1 MKRLAIILTMV
12 GASAQADS
20 TSLALQLP
28 SSSMNYQSDSF
39 RAGELDCSMAIGGS
53 TNLEMGVM
61 GGVNNLGGSELSP
74 QTKDIGLFVRI
85 VIPLN
90 APKSRIDCNQL
101 YLLELQ
107 QRRLEIQ
114 QLQQELD
121 AMKALQTDQQSFE
134 NAN

>member
-1 MKRLAIILTMV
+1 MKRLAVILALV
-12 GASAQADS
+12 SGSAQADS

-28 SSSMNYQSDSF
+28 TASMSYQSDSF

-53 TNLEMGVM
+53 TNLELGVL
-61 GGVNNLGGSELSP
+61 GGVNNVGDTGLLP
-74 QTKDIGLFVRI
+74 QTKDIGLFARI

-114 QLQQELD
+114 QLQAELD
-121 AMKALQTDQQSFE
+121 AMKALQEDQMNFE
-134 NAN
+134 P

>member
-1 MKRLAIILTMV
+1 MKRLAVILAL
-12 GASAQADS
+12 GSGSAQADS

-28 SSSMNYQSDSF
+28 TASMSYQSDSF

-53 TNLEMGVM
+53 TNLELGVL
-61 GGVNNLGGSELSP
+61 GGVNNVGDTGLLP
-74 QTKDIGLFVRI
+74 QTKDIGLFARI

-114 QLQQELD
+114 QLQAELD
-121 AMKALQTDQQSFE
+121 AMKALQEDQMNFE
-134 NAN
+134 P

>member
-1 MKRLAIILTMV
+1 MKRLAMILAMV
-12 GASAQADS
+12 GGAAQADS

-28 SSSMNYQSDSF
+28 TAPMTYQSDSF
-39 RAGELDCSMAIGGS
+39 RANNLDCSMAIGGS
-53 TNLEMGVM
+53 TNLEIGVM
-61 GGVNNLGGSELSP
+61 GGVNNLGDSGLIP
-74 QTKDIGLFVRI
+74 QTKDIGIFARI

-114 QLQQELD
+114 QLQAELD
-121 AMKALQTDQQSFE
+121 AMKALQDEQMNFE
-134 NAN
+134 P

>member
-1 MKRLAIILTMV
+1 MKRLAMILAMIG
-12 GASAQADS
+12 GAAQADS

-28 SSSMNYQSDSF
+28 TASMSYQNDSF
-39 RAGELDCSMAIGGS
+39 RANNLDCSMAIGGS
-53 TNLEMGVM
+53 TNLEIGVM
-61 GGVNNLGGSELSP
+61 GGVNNLGGAELAP
-74 QTKDIGLFVRI
+74 QTKDIGIFARI

-114 QLQQELD
+114 QLQAELD
-121 AMKALQTDQQSFE
+121 AMKALQDEQMNFE
-134 NAN
+134 P

>member
-1 MKRLAIILTMV
+1 MKRLAVMLAMFG
-12 GASAQADS
+12 GAAQADS

-28 SSSMNYQSDSF
+28 TPSMSYQSDSF

-53 TNLEMGVM
+53 LNLELGVL
-61 GGVNNLGGSELSP
+61 GGVNNLGGNDLAP
-74 QTKDIGLFVRI
+74 QTMDIGIFARI

-107 QRRLEIQ
+107 QRRLEIEQ
-114 QLQQELD
+114 LHAELEAMKQLQQEQMD
-121 AMKALQTDQQSFE
+121 FE
-134 NAN
+134 P

>member
-1 MKRLAIILTMV
+1 MKRLAIILAMV
-12 GASAQADS
+12 GGSAQADS

-74 QTKDIGLFVRI
+74 QTKDIGLFARI

>member
-1 MKRLAIILTMV
+1 MKRLAVILAMLC
-12 GASAQADS
+12 GAAQADS

-28 SSSMNYQSDSF
+28 TPSMSYQSDSF

-53 TNLEMGVM
+53 LNLELGVL
-61 GGVNNLGGSELSP
+61 GGVNNLGGNDLAP
-74 QTKDIGLFVRI
+74 QTKDIGIFARI

-107 QRRLEIQ
+107 QRRLEIEQ
-114 QLQQELD
+114 LHAELEAMKQLQEEQMD
-121 AMKALQTDQQSFE
+121 FE
-134 NAN
+134 P

>member
-1 MKRLAIILTMV
+1 MKRLAIILAMIG
-12 GASAQADS
+12 GAAQADS

-28 SSSMNYQSDSF
+28 SSSLTYQSDSF

-53 TNLEMGVM
+53 TNLEVGVL
-61 GGVNNLGGSELSP
+61 GGVNNLGDSGLLP
-74 QTKDIGLFVRI
+74 QTKDIGLFARI

-114 QLQQELD
+114 QLQAELE
-121 AMKALQTDQQSFE
+121 AMKQLQEEQMDFE
-134 NAN
+134 P

>member
-1 MKRLAIILTMV
+1 MKRLAVILAIL
-12 GASAQADS
+12 GWAAQADS

-28 SSSMNYQSDSF
+28 TPSMSYQSDSF

-53 TNLEMGVM
+53 LNLELGVL
-61 GGVNNLGGSELSP
+61 GGVNNLGGNDLAP
-74 QTKDIGLFVRI
+74 QTKDIGIFARI

-107 QRRLEIQ
+107 QRRLEIEQ
-114 QLQQELD
+114 LHAELEAMKQLQQEQMD
-121 AMKALQTDQQSFE
+121 FE
-134 NAN
+134 P

>member
-1 MKRLAIILTMV
+1 MKRTAIILAMI
-12 GASAQADS
+12 GGSAQADS

-28 SSSMNYQSDSF
+28 TSPMTYQSDSF
-39 RAGELDCSMAIGGS
+39 RAGDLDCSMAIGGS
-53 TNLEMGVM
+53 TNLELGVL
-61 GGVNNLGGSELSP
+61 GGINNLGDSGSVP
-74 QTKDIGLFVRI
+74 QTKDIGIFARI

-114 QLQQELD
+114 QLNAELE
-121 AMKALQTDQQSFE
+121 AMKALQEEQMNFE
-134 NAN
+134 P

>member
-1 MKRLAIILTMV
+1 MKRMAVILAMV
-12 GASAQADS
+12 GGAAQADS

-28 SSSMNYQSDSF
+28 SSSLTYQSDSF

-53 TNLEMGVM
+53 TNLEVGVL
-61 GGVNNLGGSELSP
+61 GGVNNLGDSGLLP
-74 QTKDIGLFVRI
+74 QTKDIGLFARI

-114 QLQQELD
+114 QLQAELE
-121 AMKALQTDQQSFE
+121 AMKQLQEEQMDFE
-134 NAN
+134 P

>member
-1 MKRLAIILTMV
+1 MKRMAAILAMV
-12 GASAQADS
+12 GGAAQADS

-28 SSSMNYQSDSF
+28 TAPMTYQSDSF
-39 RAGELDCSMAIGGS
+39 RANNLDCSMAIGGS
-53 TNLEMGVM
+53 TNLEIGVM
-61 GGVNNLGGSELSP
+61 GGVNNLGDSGLIP
-74 QTKDIGLFVRI
+74 QTKDIGVFARI

-114 QLQQELD
+114 QLQAELE
-121 AMKALQTDQQSFE
+121 AMKQLQEEQMDFE
-134 NAN
+134 P

>member
-1 MKRLAIILTMV
+1 MKRLAVILVLV
-12 GASAQADS
+12 GGAAQADS

-28 SSSMNYQSDSF
+28 TAPMTYQSDSF
-39 RAGELDCSMAIGGS
+39 RANNLDCSMAIGGS
-53 TNLEMGVM
+53 TNLEIGVM
-61 GGVNNLGGSELSP
+61 GGVNNLGGAELAP
-74 QTKDIGLFVRI
+74 QTKDIGIFARI

-114 QLQQELD
+114 QLQAELD
-121 AMKALQTDQQSFE
+121 AMKALQDEQMNFE
-134 NAN
+134 P

>member
-1 MKRLAIILTMV
+1 MAAVLAMV
-12 GASAQADS
+12 GGAAQADS

-28 SSSMNYQSDSF
+28 SSSLTYQSDSF

-53 TNLEMGVM
+53 TNLEVGVL
-61 GGVNNLGGSELSP
+61 GGVNNLGDSGLLP
-74 QTKDIGLFVRI
+74 QTKDIGLFARI

-114 QLQQELD
+114 QLQAELE
-121 AMKALQTDQQSFE
+121 AMKQLQEEQMDFE
-134 NAN
+134 P

>member
-1 MKRLAIILTMV
+1 MKRLAVILAILG
-12 GASAQADS
+12 GAAQADS

-28 SSSMNYQSDSF
+28 TPSMSYQSDSF

-53 TNLEMGVM
+53 LNLELGVL
-61 GGVNNLGGSELSP
+61 GGVNNLGGNDLAP
-74 QTKDIGLFVRI
+74 QTKDIGIFARI

-107 QRRLEIQ
+107 QRRLEIEQ
-114 QLQQELD
+114 LHAELEAMKQLQEEQMD
-121 AMKALQTDQQSFE
+121 FE
-134 NAN
+134 P

>member
-1 MKRLAIILTMV
+1 MKRLAVILAMLG
-12 GASAQADS
+12 GAAQADS
-20 TSLALQLP
+20 SSLALQLP
-28 SSSMNYQSDSF
+28 TSPMSYQSDSF

-53 TNLEMGVM
+53 TNLELGV
-61 GGVNNLGGSELSP
+61 LGNVDTGNEIMP
-74 QTKDIGLFVRI
+74 QTKGIGLFARI

-114 QLQQELD
+114 QLQSELD
-121 AMKALQTDQQSFE
+121 AMKALQEDQTNFE
-134 NAN
+134 P

>member
-1 MKRLAIILTMV
+1 MAVILAMV
-12 GASAQADS
+12 GGAAQADS

-28 SSSMNYQSDSF
+28 SSSLTYQSDSF

-53 TNLEMGVM
+53 TNLEVGVL
-61 GGVNNLGGSELSP
+61 GGVNNLGDSGLLP
-74 QTKDIGLFVRI
+74 QTKDIGLFARI

-114 QLQQELD
+114 QLQAELE
-121 AMKALQTDQQSFE
+121 AMKQLQEEQMDFE
-134 NAN
+134 P

>member
-1 MKRLAIILTMV
+1 VILALV
-12 GASAQADS
+12 GGSAQADS

-28 SSSMNYQSDSF
+28 SSSLSYQSDSF
-39 RAGELDCSMAIGGS
+39 RAGDLDCSMAIGGS
-53 TNLEMGVM
+53 TNLEMGVL
-61 GGVNNLGGSELSP
+61 GGVNNLDGTGLMT
-74 QTKDIGLFVRI
+74 QTKDIGLFARI

-114 QLQQELD
+114 QLQAEIE
-121 AMKALQTDQQSFE
+121 AMKALQEEQMSFE
-134 NAN
+134 Q

>member
-1 MKRLAIILTMV
+1 MKRTAIILAMI
-12 GASAQADS
+12 GGSAQADS

-28 SSSMNYQSDSF
+28 TSPMTYQSDSF
-39 RAGELDCSMAIGGS
+39 RAGDLDCSMAIGGS
-53 TNLEMGVM
+53 TNLELGVL
-61 GGVNNLGGSELSP
+61 GGINNLGDSGSVP
-74 QTKDIGLFVRI
+74 QTKDIGIFARI

-114 QLQQELD
+114 QLNAELE
-121 AMKALQTDQQSFE
+121 AMKQLQEEQMDFE
-134 NAN
+134 P

>member
-1 MKRLAIILTMV
+1 MKRLAVILALV
-12 GASAQADS
+12 SGSAQADS

-28 SSSMNYQSDSF
+28 TASMSYQSDSF

-53 TNLEMGVM
+53 TNLELGVL
-61 GGVNNLGGSELSP
+61 GGVNNVGGTGLLP
-74 QTKDIGLFVRI
+74 QTKDIGLFARI

-114 QLQQELD
+114 QLQSELE
-121 AMKALQTDQQSFE
+121 AMKALQEEQMSFE
-134 NAN
+134 E